1 MLTALRAA
9 TARGRWPREAYVLL
23 GLVVAQAATAA
34 FFVYDI
40 AVDLATGGS
49 DDPVHDLMESL
60 AVLALCCG
68 VVFMAREVRRLL
80 DRHRRMEGQLRA
92 ARGAFHAVMER
103 HFADWALTPSERDV
117 ALLSI
122 KGLSIADIAAA
133 RSTREGT
140 VKAQLNA
147 IYGKA
152 GVAGRHQ
159 LLGLFIDEL
168 VDGPLPAAPEP
179 APAEV

>member
-1 MLTALRAA
+1 
-9 TARGRWPREAYVLL
+9 
-23 GLVVAQAATAA
+23 
-34 FFVYDI
+34 
-40 AVDLATGGS
+40 
-49 DDPVHDLMESL
+49 
-60 AVLALCCG
+60 
-68 VVFMAREVRRLL
+68 
-80 DRHRRMEGQLRA
+80 
-92 ARGAFHAVMER
+92 
-103 HFADWALTPSERDV
+103 
-117 ALLSI
+117 LSI